1 LSQKRWDDAPGSL
14 AVALFVQICA
24 ALHAFAGLALAEG
37 SLRPP
42 LSGGFLFGLAW
53 LVLLPTFGGYGLY
66 WLGLRHL
73 SAQGGSAAPICTN
86 STTASDP
93 GASSQRFCNRV
104 A

>member
-1 LSQKRWDDAPGSL
+1 MGSSTSQASPNRNPPDSGGRRLPSASARP
-14 AVALFVQICA
+14 AN
-24 ALHAFAGLALAEG
+24 AGLALAEG

-73 SAQGGSAAPICTN
+73 SAQGGSAALYL
-86 STTASDP
+86 A
-93 GASSQRFCNRV
+93 RR
-104 A
+104 